1 MKDDNFHVVNTGNIQ
16 SILSWLTAV
25 ASGKTDSENDNRTRK
40 LSADLDLKDSS
51 IRSSSDIRPPRKDS
65 EISDQFEFLNS
76 ETRNKKNWESSVR
89 CVLLRS
95 KIVLIYERNNE

>member
-16 SILSWLTAV
+16 SILSWLMAV
-25 ASGKTDSENDNRTRK
+25 ASGRTDSENDNRTRK

-65 EISDQFEFLNS
+65 EITDQFEFLNS
-76 ETRNKKNWESSVR
+76 ETRDKKNCEKSVR
-89 CVLLRS
+89 VVLERS

>member
-1 MKDDNFHVVNTGNIQ
+1 MKDDNFLVVETGNIQ

-25 ASGKTDSENDNRTRK
+25 ASGKSDSENDNRTRK

-76 ETRNKKNWESSVR
+76 ETRNKENCEKSVR
-89 CVLLRS
+89 VVLERS